1 MDTNQPTEKASQKIK
16 ESGESLKKALTLQ
29 FVLIA
34 ICFLTAF
41 ITLYLQSEGTNPIGI
56 IILGSLSIII
66 VTILIIKNMFATA
79 NNLIK
84 AGNLMD

>member
-1 MDTNQPTEKASQKIK
+1 MDTIQTTGKASQKIK

-29 FVLIA
+29 FMLIA

-41 ITLYLQSEGTNPIGI
+41 IHLYLQSEGSNPIGI
-56 IILGSLSIII
+56 TILGSLIII
-66 VTILIIKNMFATA
+66 VLTILIIKNMFATA